1 MNQAVKKSTSAFENA
16 SAGLFWALRTQPNY
30 RVHLLLA
37 TAAIAAGYFL
47 EISYFEWLVVITL
60 IFVGLIIETINTTIE
75 ATTDAIDKKWRRD
88 LKIAKDVS
96 AASMLIFAV
105 GAFILAGIIYLPK
118 IFLIISF

>member
-1 MNQAVKKSTSAFENA
+1 MNHAVKKHTSAFENA
-16 SAGLFWALRTQPNY
+16 SAGLFWALRTQSNY
-30 RVHLLLA
+30 RIHLLLA
-37 TAAIAAGYFL
+37 IAAIAAGYFL

-75 ATTDAIDKKWRRD
+75 VTTDAIDKKWRRD

-118 IFLIISF
+118 IFLIFNF

>member
-1 MNQAVKKSTSAFENA
+1 MNQAVKKHTNAFENA
-16 SAGLFWALRTQPNY
+16 SAGLFWALRTQSNY
-30 RVHLLLA
+30 RIHLLLA
-37 TAAIAAGYFL
+37 IAAIAAGYFL

-75 ATTDAIDKKWRRD
+75 VTTDAIDKKWRRD

-118 IFLIISF
+118 VFLIISF